1 MEIRALTLHVMW
13 YERPQLEPFFE
24 VAKSLGARTVRVSVS
39 PPPRSRAEAVIEG
52 LRSLGAEYISAPH
65 LYYRGEEVYTL
76 VSRHRVY
83 SSLLDPGEYMVFLK
97 RIHERGEA
105 HLSRYVSLLL
115 GGVVYNSP
123 YFPSSITD
131 RRGLSV
137 ALLYPDDLKS
147 REDVPKVLKEGEAA
161 GMHAAASLGLPF
173 LGVDA
178 SLSPWGHQSVARA
191 IERLYGV
198 KVGEWG
204 THEAIRGLNDEIT
217 KAPISKTGFNEV
229 MLPLA
234 EDEGLKALVWE
245 GLLTL
250 EKLVSYSA
258 VCVPGL
264 DMVPLYI
271 SHWGRLKRLLA
282 DLSAL
287 AAYKGRPIGIRV
299 FPVDG
304 DEFEVEGFGR
314 TPAFRL

>member
-13 YERPQLEPFFE
+13 YERPQMDLLTE
-24 VAKSLGARTVRVSVS
+24 VARSLGARTVRISVS
-39 PPPRSRAEAVIEG
+39 PPPRSRAEAVIG
-52 LRSLGAEYISAPH
+52 ALRGMGAEYISAPH
-65 LYYRGEEVYTL
+65 LYYRGEEIYAL

-83 SSLLDPGEYMVFLK
+83 SSTLDPGEYLAFLR
-97 RIHERGEA
+97 RIYERGEA

-123 YFPSSITD
+123 YFPASITD

-137 ALLYPDDLKS
+137 ALLYPDDLAR
-147 REDVPKVLKEGEAA
+147 REDVARVLKEGEAA

-178 SLSPWGHQSVARA
+178 SLSPWGQASVAKA
-191 IERLYGV
+191 VERLYGV

-204 THEAIRGLNDEIT
+204 THEAIRDLNGEIAR
-217 KAPISKTGFNEV
+217 APVSKTGFNEV

-234 EDEGLKALVWE
+234 EDEGLKALVRE

-250 EKLVSYSA
+250 EKLISYAA

-264 DMVPLYI
+264 DMVPLRI
-271 SHWGRLKRLLA
+271 SDWGRLKRLLA
-282 DLSAL
+282 DLAAL
-287 AAYKGRPIGIRV
+287 ASGKGRPVGVRI
-299 FPVDG
+299 FPVDV
-304 DEFEVEGFGR
+304 DEYEVEGFGR